1 MSANGIIF
9 NIQKFSIHD
18 GPGVR
23 TTVFLK
29 GCPLRCKWCANPE
42 SQLVEVQILHDQKKC
57 VGCETCVH
65 VCPHKAI
72 EMENEHIVIHTDR
85 CTGCRTCV
93 QNCPSMALSYE
104 GETKNVEE
112 VVEICLQDLDFYEE
126 SGGGVT
132 VSGGEG
138 MTQPDFVKELLLRL
152 KEHGIHTAIETT
164 GYAPDSVFQELA
176 PIFDLLLFDVKQYD
190 SLKHKEGTGVGNEQ
204 IIKNLRWAIQKG
216 LDVLPRVPVIPNFNA
231 ALEDAAGI
239 AALLKEIGASKV
251 QLLPF
256 HQFGENKY
264 HLLGRTY
271 EYEHVEAL
279 HPEDLGDYQ
288 KIFLDA
294 GLECFF

>member
-1 MSANGIIF
+1 MSANGTIF

-65 VCPHKAI
+65 VCPQKAI
-72 EMENEHIVIHTDR
+72 EMENEHIMIHTDR

-126 SGGGVT
+126 SDGGVT
-132 VSGGEG
+132 ISGGEG

-176 PIFDLLLFDVKQYD
+176 PMFDLLLFDVKQYD
-190 SLKHKEGTGVGNEQ
+190 SLKHKEGTGIGNEQ
-204 IIKNLRWAIQKG
+204 IIKNLRWAIQEG

-231 ALEDAAGI
+231 ALEDGMI
-239 AALLKEIGASKV
+239 
-251 QLLPF
+251 
-256 HQFGENKY
+256 
-264 HLLGRTY
+264 
-271 EYEHVEAL
+271 
-279 HPEDLGDYQ
+279 
-288 KIFLDA
+288 
-294 GLECFF
+294 